1 MIDTANTV
9 TPPQKVLI
17 IDDEPA
23 IRDSLRMMLAD
34 KYTVFCA
41 GSVRNGLDILHDFT
55 SDVILLDVC
64 MPEINEIDS
73 LQTGLHHGNCVDEI
87 TEQQQQSLDLCYDLV
102 NNLTSVCVPQQL
114 LPEHLD
120 GNSAHDPRRL
130 SKLTRTGVEQIE
142 RCLEVIRKFYDNSS
156 EHLMQDLKPTA
167 LDAVVGEVADACRL
181 KTTRRYAG
189 IQLDVDIEP
198 CKIEGDRIQLF
209 RALSNIAANALEAMS
224 DTGGR
229 LEIGCGMGE
238 GHVEV
243 TFRDN
248 GCGIDSALVTD
259 IFRPYFTTKQAPSA
273 GLGLCIAKRVID
285 YHEGVIKVLSST
297 GAGTTFIVQFPAL
310 QQGEV

>member
-17 IDDEPA
+17 IDDEPT
-23 IRDSLRMMLAD
+23 IREAMRYGAVDLVSKPFGLVEFRQ
-34 KYTVFCA
+34 TVKINIDHTNL
-41 GSVRNGLDILHDFT
+41 VRDREAALEA
-55 SDVILLDVC
+55 V
-64 MPEINEIDS
+64 DS
-73 LQTGLHHGNCVDEI
+73 LQTGLHHGNCVEEI

-102 NNLTSVCVPQQL
+102 NSLTSVCVPQQL

-198 CKIEGDRIQLF
+198 CKGDVGYRRPTRDWLQDGGRSRRGDVSRQRLRHRLSAGDRHFPPVLHNQTGPLC
-209 RALSNIAANALEAMS
+209 RAW
-224 DTGGR
+224 
-229 LEIGCGMGE
+229 
-238 GHVEV
+238 
-243 TFRDN
+243 
-248 GCGIDSALVTD
+248 
-259 IFRPYFTTKQAPSA
+259 
-273 GLGLCIAKRVID
+273 
-285 YHEGVIKVLSST
+285 
-297 GAGTTFIVQFPAL
+297 IVHC
-310 QQGEV
+310 